1 MFVQISHWC
10 FQPLSSV
17 LSPALIRRS
26 PQCCF
31 HGSEGDFLGY
41 FIDSKFVCHR
51 LARAQESSTSTSR
64 PRDSWSAVRSLSNLT
79 DQILD
84 LHRLRVCRVN
94 TSFSHD
100 QSNTFHHSYSA
111 LSHELWVMIFT
122 FTLVG
127 NFSNHLIAFFHCSNN
142 QASITVLKIQM
153 LADSSRLR
161 LDAQSC
167 AVRMCAFRNCQYFG
181 SSSSWIASSSSSLS
195 FLQQSVLVIS
205 ALALD
210 RRCSAAMFRVYLHR
224 MLCFTC

>member
-1 MFVQISHWC
+1 MLFSRSRQC
-10 FQPLSSV
+10 
-17 LSPALIRRS
+17 SPALIRRS
-26 PQCCF
+26 PQCCV
-31 HGSEGDFLGY
+31 HGSEGDFFLAASSTQNLSV
-41 FIDSKFVCHR
+41 IVL
-51 LARAQESSTSTSR
+51 LARRNQAHR
-64 PRDSWSAVRSLSNLT
+64 PLETRSALRSLSNLT

-111 LSHELWVMIFT
+111 PSHELWVMIFT

-127 NFSNHLIAFFHCSNN
+127 KFSNHPIAFFHCSNN

-161 LDAQSC
+161 LDAQYC

-195 FLQQSVLVIS
+195 FFQQSMLVIS

-210 RRCSAAMFRVYLHR
+210 RCCSAAMFRVYLHC